1 MSELAKAKAKKIV
14 DAAKIKAKARINAVT
29 VKAAIALEK
38 AKMKVGNAANA
49 KTIINALKAK
59 SKIAIAAIKEKC
71 SIAVNTA
78 IIKAKKY
85 LNSKKKKGG
94 NRSTID
100 LKPLLAETDDGAK
113 MRALYIKLLIYDC
126 GDIDTFAESRPKIV
140 SQIIQTALEHTNHC
154 VYIAKLVKEFLRI
167 EIVTHWHS
175 ESYITKIYDKK
186 DLDENIKKII
196 EMYIKEYMAS
206 PNRSDLLNDALSLQP
221 NGFSHTLPPQ
231 QQRSSIFRRILP
243 PS

>member
-94 NRSTID
+94 DDKDRNESF
-100 LKPLLAETDDGAK
+100 TDSDKIRFLEDTPDGVK
-113 MRALYIKLLIYDC
+113 LRALYIDYLIYENSLQDLAQPSFQNEK
-126 GDIDTFAESRPKIV
+126 DKRIIRKALVITTPPNPIAQLVESFLKSEIKSVDLIDKIYKKDALNPTIKE
-140 SQIIQTALEHTNHC
+140 II
-154 VYIAKLVKEFLRI
+154 KR
-167 EIVTHWHS
+167 
-175 ESYITKIYDKK
+175 YITDY
-186 DLDENIKKII
+186 ENG
-196 EMYIKEYMAS
+196 
-206 PNRSDLLNDALSLQP
+206 LLNAAPSLP
-221 NGFSHTLPPQ
+221 NSSSHTL
-231 QQRSSIFRRILP
+231 SSGRALFRKDVKYRIP
-243 PS
+243 F

>member
-1 MSELAKAKAKKIV
+1 MSELAKAKAKAKKIV

-94 NRSTID
+94 EKTED
-100 LKPLLAETDDGAK
+100 LSIADESKFLAATKDATE
-113 MRALYIKLLIYDC
+113 MRALYINQLIYENSKQELPEPVFQNQDDK
-126 GDIDTFAESRPKIV
+126 DIITRALVITTPPIPIARLVERFLKREIESTELINN
-140 SQIIQTALEHTNHC
+140 IYAIQ
-154 VYIAKLVKEFLRI
+154 
-167 EIVTHWHS
+167 
-175 ESYITKIYDKK
+175 
-186 DLDENIKKII
+186 DLNLTIKKII
-196 EMYIKEYMAS
+196 RLYITDYQNGVINAALS
-206 PNRSDLLNDALSLQP
+206 LPPNRSAHTLQP
-221 NGFSHTLPPQ
+221 GRALFKSTVTN
-231 QQRSSIFRRILP
+231 RIP
-243 PS
+243 F